1 MELIRGDTRSLE
13 HGSHVE
19 RSNGS
24 FEGIIKIQQGLWGGV
39 HRCGGIWL

>member
-1 MELIRGDTRSLE
+1 MELIRGDTRSLD
-13 HGSHVE
+13 HGSYVE

-24 FEGIIKIQQGLWGGV
+24 FEGIIRGCGGGV